1 MKWIEEHQKE
11 CKILDS
17 DKCNGCFHISQTHWA
32 LSEAQ
37 EEMDQKKNQPKPQV
51 KIKTK
56 LAYNYRLKEWRDE
69 VIK

>member
-1 MKWIEEHQKE
+1 MEWIEEHEKE
-11 CKILDS
+11 CKINDS

-37 EEMDQKKNQPKPQV
+37 EEMDQKKNQPKPKV
-51 KIKTK
+51 ETK
-56 LAYNYRLKEWRDE
+56 LDWDYKLRQWRE